1 MYKLGGYKIN
11 SDNFWSSRVRGGG
24 FSKLSYYPKSIK
36 NEGCFSVEN
45 IIFGYLNDAQL
56 QVSKWR
62 QTTQLPKIIDAIYGV
77 SC

>member
-11 SDNFWSSRVRGGG
+11 SGNFWSSRVRGGG

-45 IIFGYLNDAQL
+45 SIFGYQNDAQFL
-56 QVSKWR
+56 TNKGIS
-62 QTTQLPKIIDAIYGV
+62 LG
-77 SC
+77 

>member
-36 NEGCFSVEN
+36 NEGCFP
-45 IIFGYLNDAQL
+45 LNPRLQSLTVNEHFIAQGDEL
-56 QVSKWR
+56 HD
-62 QTTQLPKIIDAIYGV
+62 L
-77 SC
+77 